1 MALDFGQHHQG
12 LIEGRHITGPRR
24 AFSLLPGHIES
35 GPTIV
40 IQQIIRGTG
49 YMLWVDCHD
58 LQ

>member
-1 MALDFGQHHQG
+1 MALHLVQNQKG
-12 LIEGRHITGPRR
+12 LIEGRHISGSRC
-24 AFSLLPGHIES
+24 AFHLRLGHIKS

-49 YMLWVDCHD
+49 YTLWVDCHD